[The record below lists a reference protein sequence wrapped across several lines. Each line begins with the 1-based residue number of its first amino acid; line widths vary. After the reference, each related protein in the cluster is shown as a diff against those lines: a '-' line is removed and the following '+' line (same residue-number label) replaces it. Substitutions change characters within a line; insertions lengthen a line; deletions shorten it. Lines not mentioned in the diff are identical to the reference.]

1 MTCSR
6 SHSYQRMEQ
15 ELEHWILDSKLSSHY
30 FVHSHQFSSVAQS
43 CPTLQSHRLQHT
55 RPPCPCPP
63 ITNIRSL
70 LKLTS
75 ITSVMPSNHLI
86 LCHLLFLLPSIFL
99 SIKVFS
105 IESVL
110 CIRWT
115 KYWSFS
121 FSISPSNEY
130 LGLIPLGLHGLISLQ
145 SKGHSRVFSN
155 TTVQKHQLFGAQPSL

>member
-1 MTCSR
+1 MEGLELADLLNLSPQLWNGHNITCLISCLIIT
-6 SHSYQRMEQ
+6 SQKFIWGLNAFKVS
-15 ELEHWILDSKLSSHY
+15 WILDSKLSSHY

-86 LCHLLFLLPSIFL
+86 LCHLLFLPPSIFP
-99 SIKVFS
+99 SIRVFS
-105 IESVL
+105 NGSAI
-110 CIRWT
+110 CIRWP
-115 KYWSFS
+115 KYWCFS
-121 FSISPSNEY
+121 FSISPSSE
-130 LGLIPLGLHGLISLQ
+130 
-145 SKGHSRVFSN
+145 
-155 TTVQKHQLFGAQPSL
+155 